1 MCVGQPPGLAL
12 FSGGF
17 ESIKL
22 KTFFRESVM
31 DIEWERVERA
41 GGAYADW
48 LAVVEG
54 PDGTEIAAD
63 YGPIIGQNKGI
74 AYQVAWRRKTPAGQT
89 ATSQLTLQVVVEGYV
104 VSETVAKATCERLMD
119 CLQQIA
125 QDSPGMLQT
134 LQLAAT

>member
-1 MCVGQPPGLAL
+1 
-12 FSGGF
+12 
-17 ESIKL
+17 
-22 KTFFRESVM
+22 M

-48 LAVVEG
+48 VTVADG

-104 VSETVAKATCERLMD
+104 VSETVAKAKCERLMES
-119 CLQQIA
+119 LQQIA
-125 QDSPGMLQT
+125 QDSPGILQT
-134 LQLAAT
+134 LHFAAT